1 MLFHVVPL
9 ADWAGWSASPAL
21 PYAPPSLAA
30 EGFVHCSADERAA
43 LEVADARYRD
53 VPGPLLALVI
63 DESLLSAEVRWEGS
77 GDRLFPH
84 VYGPVERAAVTAVL
98 EVRPGAD
105 GRAGELAPRV

>member
-1 MLFHVVPL
+1 MLLHVIPL
-9 ADWAGWSASPAL
+9 DKWDEWSADPAL

-30 EGFVHCSADERAA
+30 EGFVHCSADEQAA
-43 LEVADARYRD
+43 LAVADARYRD

-77 GDRLFPH
+77 EDRLFPH

-98 EVRPGAD
+98 EAVREAD
-105 GRAGELAPRV
+105 GRARELAPWV